1 MSPAYDEIY
10 EIAINYLKGYFVFDV
25 LATIPCLFSGE
36 NRDLYPF
43 KVIRIVHFGRI
54 SDPIYLI
61 LGFVLSK
68 YSKKRQQ
75 DLSGFVALLIFVVF
89 IAHFM
94 ACIWLSLGFKEA
106 CYGSFLSQDIN
117 ITYTTS
123 DPQYEYCIKSWVYMN
138 GFDTFNTVSQYIF
151 AFYWIFEVMTTV
163 GYGDYYGA
171 TTSE

>member
-68 YSKKRQQ
+68 YSKKRQ
-75 DLSGFVALLIFVVF
+75 
-89 IAHFM
+89 
-94 ACIWLSLGFKEA
+94 
-106 CYGSFLSQDIN
+106 
-117 ITYTTS
+117 
-123 DPQYEYCIKSWVYMN
+123 
-138 GFDTFNTVSQYIF
+138 
-151 AFYWIFEVMTTV
+151 
-163 GYGDYYGA
+163 
-171 TTSE
+171 